1 MDELNRTA
9 IIIVR
14 NPFAAIIGHR
24 HLVSEISKVED
35 VLFHERL
42 PHSSAQVRIIFRMTV
57 VTQGTPRKA
66 DLRARAGTIL

>member
-24 HLVSEISKVED
+24 HLVSEFSNYVLSIEIQGMGHKV
-35 VLFHERL
+35 
-42 PHSSAQVRIIFRMTV
+42 TV
-57 VTQGTPRKA
+57 YLMEMQS
-66 DLRARAGTIL
+66 IN

>member
-24 HLVSEISKVED
+24 HLVSEISNFED
-35 VLFHERL
+35 VLLHEQM
-42 PHSSAQVRIIFRMTV
+42 SS
-57 VTQGTPRKA
+57 
-66 DLRARAGTIL
+66 DTIKVGDSLTLVLK